1 MTVVRMA
8 FVAAA
13 IVLMG
18 GSSAHAAKFVFDIQ
32 MTSQTNCNAVDCIA
46 DDSFVPYSHKLTIAF
61 TPARRLDNTTINS
74 QGEMLRIVS
83 LLGPATGGPPDAD
96 LLALSGV
103 DADQVRYRVFAT
115 QVDVGVPPYRGDS
128 QAFISSN
135 GGRVFD
141 TDPGVVRQDGYYF
154 SLSTLPVRQTF
165 LPYGGLTTA
174 NDLYVML
181 RGIDANGG
189 FEVMGGASHDDYAF
203 DPETGEML
211 RDDSTS
217 VARRGTA
224 RLNVAESVVPEPGT
238 WALLILGFGAIGMA
252 LRRRLVIMT

>member
-1 MTVVRMA
+1 MTVARLA

-13 IVLMG
+13 IVLTG

-32 MTSQTNCNAVDCIA
+32 MTSQTNCSAVDCIA
-46 DDSFVPYSHKLTIAF
+46 DDSFVPYSHKLTIDF
-61 TPARRLDNTTINS
+61 TPARRLDNTTTNF

-83 LLGPATGGPPDAD
+83 LLGPAQGGPPDAD
-96 LLALSGV
+96 LLALSGLN
-103 DADQVRYRVFAT
+103 ADMVGYRIFAT
-115 QVDVGVPPYRGDS
+115 QVDIGVPPYRGQS

-141 TDPGVVRQDGYYF
+141 TEPGVVRRDGYYL
-154 SLSTLPVRQTF
+154 SLSTLPVQQTF
-165 LPYGGLTTA
+165 LPYAGLSTT

-181 RGIDANGG
+181 RGLDANGG

-203 DPETGEML
+203 DPETGETL
-211 RDDSTS
+211 RDDSYS

-224 RLNVAESVVPEPGT
+224 RLNVAESAIPEPGT

-252 LRRRLVIMT
+252 LRRGRVVVA